1 MTRIAIIQGHPA
13 PGESHFCHALAA
25 AYAQGAAS
33 GGHEV
38 RLVPVADL
46 DFPLLRSKNDWENG
60 SPPPAIGEMQQ
71 ILAWAEHFVII
82 YPLWLGGMPAL
93 LKGFMEQA
101 FRPAF
106 MTGGAGPGAS
116 WKTAL
121 KGKSS
126 RIIITMGMPGLAFR
140 WYFGAH
146 SLKSL
151 KRSILALVGI
161 GPNRHTLVGG
171 IEGMSDTKRKSWL
184 DAVRALGRQAR

>member
-1 MTRIAIIQGHPA
+1 MTRIVIIQGHPA
-13 PGESHFCHALAA
+13 SGRRHFCHALAD
-25 AYAQGAAS
+25 AYAQGAAE

-38 RLVPVADL
+38 RVVSVADL
-46 DFPLLRSKNDWENG
+46 DFPLLRSKVDWEG
-60 SPPPAIGEMQQ
+60 AAPPTAIAEAQQ
-71 ILAWAEHFVII
+71 ALAWAEHLVII

-106 MTGGAGPGAS
+106 MTGGGGPKAS

-121 KGKSS
+121 RGRSS
-126 RIIITMGMPGLAFR
+126 RIVITMGMPGFAYR

-151 KRSILALVGI
+151 KRSILSLVGI
-161 GPNRHTLVGG
+161 SPNRHTLVGM
-171 IEGMSDTKRKSWL
+171 IEGMNDAKREAWL
-184 DAVRALGRQAR
+184 NTVRKLGARAR

>member
-1 MTRIAIIQGHPA
+1 MARVTIIQGHPT
-13 PGESHFCHALAA
+13 PDSRHFCHALAD
-25 AYAQGAAS
+25 AYARGAAE

-38 RLVPVADL
+38 RVVPVAEL
-46 DFPLLRSKNDWENG
+46 DFPLLRSKSDWEG
-60 SPPPAIGEMQQ
+60 ASSPPGLVEAQHA
-71 ILAWAEHFVII
+71 LAWAEHVVII

-106 MTGGAGPGAS
+106 MMGGAGPGAS

-121 KGKSS
+121 KGRSS
-126 RIIITMGMPGLAFR
+126 RIVVTMGMPGFAYR

-146 SLKSL
+146 SLRSL

-161 GPNRHTLVGG
+161 GPNRHTLIGM
-171 IEGMSDTKRKSWL
+171 IESMSDARREAWL
-184 DAVRALGRQAR
+184 EKLRRLGTRAR